1 MNRVTC
7 CASCGHG
14 LIPMLSAKGR
24 AELSCLWCELID
36 ARAVDMAKWADS
48 PSGKPS
54 GPSIRRSNEGLQ
66 TPSRWRLL
74 IGAAALRSQDLP
86 TI

>member
-7 CASCGHG
+7 CTSCGHG

-54 GPSIRRSNEGLQ
+54 GPAVRGSNERLQ

-74 IGAAALRSQDLP
+74 IGAAAPRRQHLP